1 MINERLQEWGRT
13 QARRVAQWLRWTG
26 LTPNM
31 LTVIGLLL
39 NVGVAVVLARGE
51 LLWGG
56 VLVLAAGLFDL
67 LDGAMARVTDRV
79 TTFGSFFDS
88 TLDRYSEVVVYFGL
102 LYYVLGSGDP
112 RPGAELIYL
121 TICGSILVSYA
132 RARAEGLGY
141 KLQVGLL
148 ARPERIIILAAG
160 LIVGQFVWALWVLA
174 IFTNLTA
181 AQRIYYLWR
190 TTTRQGDG
198 AARAERPEQPEQP
211 ERPGAQHADQAPK
224 GGKARRAPADA
235 RK

>member
-1 MINERLQEWGRT
+1 MINERLQEWGRV

-39 NVGVAVVLARGE
+39 NCGVAVVLARGH
-51 LLWGG
+51 LFWGG
-56 VLVLAAGLFDL
+56 VFVLAAGLFDL

-79 TTFGSFFDS
+79 SPFGAFFDS
-88 TLDRYSEVVVYFGL
+88 TLDRYSEVVVYLGL
-102 LYYVLGSGDP
+102 LNYVLGTGDA
-112 RPGAELIYL
+112 RLGAILIYL

-148 ARPERIIILAAG
+148 ARPERIIILSLG
-160 LIVGQFVWALWVLA
+160 LLVGRPLWALWLLA

-181 AQRIYYLWR
+181 AQRIYHLWA
-190 TTTRQGDG
+190 TTHRDV
-198 AARAERPEQPEQP
+198 AQPGQ
-211 ERPGAQHADQAPK
+211 ADRR

-235 RK
+235 PK

>member
-1 MINERLQEWGRT
+1 MINERIQEWGRV

-39 NVGVAVVLARGE
+39 NCGVAVVLARGH
-51 LLWGG
+51 LFWGG

-67 LDGAMARVTDRV
+67 LDGAMARVTDR
-79 TTFGSFFDS
+79 TSPFGAFFDS
-88 TLDRYSEVVVYFGL
+88 TLDRYSEAVVYGGL
-102 LYYVLGSGDP
+102 LVYFLYGDYPGDGRLG
-112 RPGAELIYL
+112 AVLIYL
-121 TICGSILVSYA
+121 TIVGSLLVSYA

-148 ARPERIIILAAG
+148 ARPERIIILSLG
-160 LIVGQFVWALWVLA
+160 LLVGWPLWALWILA

-181 AQRIYYLWR
+181 AQRIYHLWA
-190 TTTRQGDG
+190 TTHRDV
-198 AARAERPEQPEQP
+198 AQPGQ
-211 ERPGAQHADQAPK
+211 ADQSSRS

-235 RK
+235 PK

>member
-1 MINERLQEWGRT
+1 MAG
-13 QARRVAQWLRWTG
+13 WLRWTG

-39 NVGVAVVLARGE
+39 NVGVAVVLARGQ

-79 TTFGSFFDS
+79 TPFGSFFDS
-88 TLDRYSEVVVYFGL
+88 TLDRYSEVVVYLGL
-102 LYYVLGSGDP
+102 LYFVLGTGDA
-112 RPGAELIYL
+112 RLGAILIYL

-148 ARPERIIILAAG
+148 ARPERIIILSLG
-160 LIVGQFVWALWVLA
+160 LLLGRPLWALWLLA

-181 AQRIYYLWR
+181 AQRIYHLWA
-190 TTTRQGDG
+190 TTHRESAQPGQADRRGD
-198 AARAERPEQPEQP
+198 
-211 ERPGAQHADQAPK
+211 
-224 GGKARRAPADA
+224 KARRAPADA
-235 RK
+235 PK